1 MDLGPAH
8 GVIAFGSGHVSKSF
22 CKPLNGIAAEFD
34 LGDPFGMLRLR
45 KDVAGNAGVLFVA
58 AELSRRGLNALP
70 TIRNTEGVDIIAS
83 EPLGGRSVGIQV
95 KTNQSGQK
103 KWLLSKKSEELE
115 SPTLFYVLVNLGA
128 LGELPKFHV
137 VPSKTVADAVRE
149 SHAAWRRKPRRD
161 GSEHGDS
168 SLRVFYDVEGKFLDK
183 WDLLGLTLI
192 A

>member
-1 MDLGPAH
+1 
-8 GVIAFGSGHVSKSF
+8 
-22 CKPLNGIAAEFD
+22 
-34 LGDPFGMLRLR
+34 MLRLR

-83 EPLGGRSVGIQV
+83 EPLGGASVGIQV
-95 KTNQSGQK
+95 KTSQSGQK

-115 SPTLFYVLVNLGA
+115 APTLFYVLVNLGA

-137 VPSKTVADAVRE
+137 VPSKIVAKAVRQL
-149 SHAAWRRKPRRD
+149 HAAWLRKPRRD
-161 GSEHGDS
+161 GSEHENS

-183 WDLLGLTLI
+183 WDLLGLKLV

>member
-1 MDLGPAH
+1 
-8 GVIAFGSGHVSKSF
+8 
-22 CKPLNGIAAEFD
+22 
-34 LGDPFGMLRLR
+34 MLRLR

-115 SPTLFYVLVNLGA
+115 SPTLFYVLVNLGV

-137 VPSKTVADAVRE
+137 VPSKVVARAVRE
-149 SHAAWRRKPRRD
+149 SHAAWRGTPRRD
-161 GSEHGDS
+161 GSEHGES
-168 SLRVFYDVEGKFLDK
+168 SLRVFHDRKGAYLDR
-183 WDLLGLTLI
+183 WELLGLTLVR
-192 A
+192 